1 MRAPSHTRSASGA
14 LTLSVL
20 HASTPKLVSSHP
32 RCHTIDSL
40 PFMTK
45 FFASSH
51 SADRCPSPLFHAVHV
66 ARGPSQVGR
75 RPRPHLCLG
84 RTLLYIELINPLFR
98 TFSLSPFV
106 LVLPLSIPET
116 PLSLRPFYH
125 LGHRTSILS
134 SAMHPSSCT

>member
-1 MRAPSHTRSASGA
+1 MAFSGERKDSSWHRLNIKQLKDSMMEHVTARALFDHVTTVTFPMAWQSMRAPSHTRSASGA

-84 RTLLYIELINPLFR
+84 RTL
-98 TFSLSPFV
+98 
-106 LVLPLSIPET
+106 
-116 PLSLRPFYH
+116 
-125 LGHRTSILS
+125 
-134 SAMHPSSCT
+134 